1 MVRRGAIGFVIG
13 VGACLVVSPRA
24 SAWGGE
30 VPDGRTLRC
39 ESSDG
44 HTKECPADASGG
56 ARLLKQLSKS
66 PCLEGE
72 TWGRTR
78 GSIWVTQ
85 GCRGEFLALSNGEG
99 AGSIGTIGGGDRL
112 FRCGSDS
119 GRWTHC
125 ATRRGTHIEIVR
137 QLSRSQCIR
146 GQSWGLDS
154 EGVWVSGGCRAEFRV
169 VGSGGWARPTPPA
182 ATRFQCASDNNRL
195 HTCAI
200 TSRENVRL
208 VKQLSHTACI
218 EGDTWG
224 VDHRGVWVDQGC
236 RAEFEVGGGTIASGR

>member
-1 MVRRGAIGFVIG
+1 MVTRGTIGLLIG
-13 VGACLVVSPRA
+13 VGACIVAIPRA
-24 SAWGGE
+24 HAWRE
-30 VPDGRTLRC
+30 PPDGRTLRC
-39 ESSDG
+39 ESTDS
-44 HTKECPADASGG
+44 HTTECPVDATGG

-66 PCLEGE
+66 PCIEGE

-78 GSIWVTQ
+78 RSIWVTE
-85 GCRGEFLALSNGEG
+85 GCRGEFLALSNGD
-99 AGSIGTIGGGDRL
+99 AGGVVGSMGSGDRL
-112 FRCGSDS
+112 FRCGSNS

-125 ATRRGTHIEIVR
+125 PTHRGAQIEIVR

-169 VGSGGWARPTPPA
+169 VGSTWQRPAPPA
-182 ATRFQCASDNNRL
+182 AARLRCESDKGRR
-195 HTCAI
+195 HSCAI
-200 TSRENVRL
+200 STEGSVRL

-224 VDHRGVWVDQGC
+224 VDARGLWVDHGC
-236 RAEFEVGGGTIASGR
+236 RAEFEVGGGAFASGR

>member
-1 MVRRGAIGFVIG
+1 MVTRGAIGIVIG
-13 VGACLVVSPRA
+13 VGMCLSLAQTARA
-24 SAWGGE
+24 GGE

-66 PCLEGE
+66 PCIEGE

-78 GSIWVTQ
+78 RSIWVTE

-99 AGSIGTIGGGDRL
+99 SGAIGSIGGGDRVL
-112 FRCGSDS
+112 RCGSNS

-125 ATRRGTHIEIVR
+125 STRRGAQVEIVR

-146 GQSWGLDS
+146 GQSWGVDR
-154 EGVWVSGGCRAEFRV
+154 EGVWVSGGCRAEFRI
-169 VGSGGWARPTPPA
+169 VGSAAWARPTPPA
-182 ATRFQCASDNNRL
+182 PTRLRCESDKGKP
-195 HTCAI
+195 HACPVSADG
-200 TSRENVRL
+200 NVRL
-208 VKQLSHTACI
+208 LKQLSHTACI
-218 EGDTWG
+218 EGQTWG
-224 VDHRGVWVDQGC
+224 VDARGIWVAEGC
-236 RAEFEVGGGTIASGR
+236 RAEFEVGGGVLASGR